1 MTTGSEMADLQRL
14 PRWLPILNQVGSVD
28 IVEMRLMWRCNVVVV
43 ILNLHV
49 LSAVEWDSESLSDAM

>member
-1 MTTGSEMADLQRL
+1 MADMQRL

-28 IVEMRLMWRCNVVVV
+28 MVEMRLMWRCNVVVV

-49 LSAVEWDSESLSDAM
+49 LSAVEWDSESP